1 MNKLIIPFVLLISM
15 SCRIDKKQSLKAK
28 DIAKLE
34 IPKISIS
41 TVENNVK
48 TITDEL
54 YTLQFKI
61 EKTENNKHNLVI
73 DIKLHNGSHFIS
85 PNATR
90 DFKGKFYMDLGSYK
104 DLSFNGNIIE
114 IPRSVE
120 ENDSHPFTNGLVNWV
135 RVNTTYTQPLNI
147 QSEDDFEVFGRIRFT
162 IEPRCT
168 LEEIPFAI
176 SYKNGVMILID
187 PKC

>member
-1 MNKLIIPFVLLISM
+1 MNKLIITFILLISL
-15 SCRIDKKQSLKAK
+15 SCKIDKKQSPKVRE
-28 DIAKLE
+28 IAKLE
-34 IPKISIS
+34 IPKISIP
-41 TVENNVK
+41 TVENNEK
-48 TITDEL
+48 TIVDEL
-54 YTLQFKI
+54 YTFQFKI
-61 EKTENNKHNLVI
+61 EKTKNDKHNLVI
-73 DIKLHNGSHFIS
+73 NIKLHNGSYFIS

-90 DFKGKFYMDLGSYK
+90 DFSGKFYMDLGSYK

-114 IPRSVE
+114 TPRTVE
-120 ENDSHPFTNGLVNWV
+120 EYDIHPFTNGLVNWV

-147 QSEDDFEVFGRIRFT
+147 QSENDFEVFGRVRFT
-162 IEPRCT
+162 IEPRCS